1 MQNVLYAALSIAVL
15 VIAGAITMLVSGVL
29 REARKLG
36 RTAEDL
42 SSLMNTTEDELT
54 QTTQHARNALLD
66 VDRLVVELTETV
78 RHVDNA
84 AAGIERVVDT
94 VETASS
100 ALNIVKSSTDGILS
114 VYEGVKQGIRTFRGS
129 LKTDKE
135 GTTK

>member
-1 MQNVLYAALSIAVL
+1 MLNVLYAALSIAAL
-15 VIAGAITMLVSGVL
+15 VIAGAIAMLISGVL

-94 VETASS
+94 VETASA
-100 ALNIVKSSTDGILS
+100 ALNIVKSSTDGLAS
-114 VYEGVKQGIRTFRGS
+114 VYEGIKQGIKALRGPRQ
-129 LKTDKE
+129 TDKE

>member
-15 VIAGAITMLVSGVL
+15 VIAGAIAMLVSGAL

-42 SSLMNTTEDELT
+42 SRLMNTTEDELT

-94 VETASS
+94 VETAAS
-100 ALNIVKSSTDGILS
+100 ALKMVKSSTDGILS
-114 VYEGVKQGIRTFRGS
+114 VYEGVKQGIRSFRGPRE
-129 LKTDKE
+129 TEKE